1 MNPLKRLLIAGSF
14 VLTLALEVSAHSVWI
29 EPGADGVLWIRFA
42 EPDGRFEKS
51 PGHLDSLTPPV
62 AVTVAADPAPL
73 AVEKRRDHFRLAD
86 GAVDRPVVCETA
98 FAVMARGN
106 GPARK
111 PNFYAR
117 WQPAVPWRAEPGMT
131 LDLVPEGEPG
141 RVRLLFRGRPLA
153 GKAVTLRTPDERE
166 TKLESDAEGMV
177 RFPVDQSG
185 PYLLTVAHHREDLPG
200 HHAGRRYDQTSH
212 NASLC
217 WHQPAGN

>member
-1 MNPLKRLLIAGSF
+1 MSLLKRLLLSGLF
-14 VLTLALEVSAHSVWI
+14 TLAVVSDAIAHSVWI
-29 EPGADGVLWIRFA
+29 EPGSDGTLWIRFA

-62 AVTVAADPAPL
+62 AVSVGAEPSAL
-73 AVEKRRDHFRLAD
+73 AVEKRRDHFRIAD
-86 GAVDRPVVCETA
+86 VAGDIPVACETA

-117 WQPAVPWRAEPGMT
+117 WQPAGSWVAEPAMT
-131 LDLVPEGEPG
+131 LDLIPAGTPGE
-141 RVRLLFRGRPLA
+141 VRLVFRGRPLA

-166 TKLESDAEGMV
+166 TRLESDSDGIV
-177 RFPVDQSG
+177 RFPVGQSG
-185 PYLLTVAHHREDLPG
+185 QYLLTVAHHREDLPG

-217 WHQPAGN
+217 WRQSDGR